1 MPDRFAAQV
10 ERFLLD
16 RMDDLTEICDAHASA
31 QHATSWGRDAP
42 AVHERDA
49 LVQQLADDIAAL
61 TTTSDRR
68 AAA

>member
-16 RMDDLTEICDAHASA
+16 RMDDLTICDAHASA
-31 QHATSWGRDAP
+31 QHATSWGRGDAP